1 MAPVVAALAVLTGAC
16 APGPPAPSATA
27 TAPTSATP
35 SDTLPPVDQ
44 AATTAPSASLD
55 PAALRHELLDLQAAD
70 QAERTGQ
77 AATNGDADRAA
88 RLAEIIDAHG
98 WLSSD
103 LVGEDGASAAWLI
116 AQHADF
122 DVAFQ
127 QRALG
132 LMTDA
137 VVAGLAD
144 ASELAFLE
152 DRVAVNTGAEQ
163 TYGTQIR
170 CRGGVAEPATPISD
184 PGEVD
189 QRRAGVGLEPLAD
202 YLAIFAA
209 DCAAE

>member
-1 MAPVVAALAVLTGAC
+1 M
-16 APGPPAPSATA
+16 
-27 TAPTSATP
+27 SATP
-35 SDTLPPVDQ
+35 SATRPSIGRP
-44 AATTAPSASLD
+44 ATTEPSASLD
-55 PAALRHELLDLQAAD
+55 PAALRQELLDLQAAD

-98 WLSSD
+98 WPSSD

-132 LMTDA
+132 LMADA
-137 VVAGLAD
+137 VAAGRAD